1 MLKIISTTSDF
12 KTWTELV
19 AFPPVR
25 QGNLGVCEAY
35 SPLPALVMALGMF
48 PLEGS
53 L

>member
-1 MLKIISTTSDF
+1 MLKITTTFDF
-12 KTWTELV
+12 KTLTELV

-25 QGNLGVCEAY
+25 QGNLDVCEAH